1 MSFILDALKKLD
13 REKEAREPG
22 VIMVGPVPWG
32 QRDRRRRGPGLA
44 VAGAVLVVALGVT
57 FLWLR
62 PGSEPPPAGSRDTGT
77 AARPEETAAPAP
89 EAATASETTPTLPVA
104 PTGRAA
110 RPTEAGSTAPPPRGR
125 PQPGESTSP
134 MRRGTAPAPPALAEW
149 TETEDATPEPMDLVA
164 PHEGEPE
171 IPAVEAAPEEVAAAP
186 AVPPGPEYRLTA
198 ISSRDGRPIA
208 LVNDRLVREGDSFDG
223 ITIVRIGETE
233 VEIEV
238 DGKRKTIGF

>member
-1 MSFILDALKKLD
+1 MSFILDALKKLE

-22 VIMVGPVPWG
+22 VVMVGPVPWG
-32 QRDRRRRGPGLA
+32 ERDRSRRGPGLA
-44 VAGAVLVVALGVT
+44 VAGAVLVVALGVA

-62 PGSEPPPAGSRDTGT
+62 SGSGSPAAGSRDEGT
-77 AARPEETAAPAP
+77 AVPSEETAAPAP
-89 EAATASETTPTLPVA
+89 KAATASEATRTLPVA

-125 PQPGESTSP
+125 PQPGEATAP
-134 MRRGTAPAPPALAEW
+134 VARGAAPAPPGLAER
-149 TETEDATPEPMDLVA
+149 TETEGATPEPMDLVA

-171 IPAVEAAPEEVAAAP
+171 IPAAETAPEDVAAAP
-186 AVPPGPEYRLTA
+186 AGPPGPEYRLTA

-208 LVNDRLVREGDSFDG
+208 LLNDRLVREGDSFDG
-223 ITIVRIGETE
+223 ITIVRIGEAD

-238 DGKRKTIGF
+238 DGKRKMIGF